1 MINMVHDQT
10 PVDMWYHDT
19 MNEIVMFK
27 LWADQIRFYLKHPDK
42 YSQTDIE
49 GIIDKFE
56 PQYSKVKA
64 IMLEDYYEK
73 KRMENSNKQTQ
84 SEEKK

>member
-1 MINMVHDQT
+1 MVHDQT

-19 MNEIVMFK
+19 MNEILMFK
-27 LWADQIRFYLKHPDK
+27 VWADQIRFYLTHPDTYTLK
-42 YSQTDIE
+42 DVD
-49 GIIDKFE
+49 GIIDKFN
-56 PQYSKVKA
+56 PHYNKVKA

-73 KRMENSNKQTQ
+73 KRIENANKQTR